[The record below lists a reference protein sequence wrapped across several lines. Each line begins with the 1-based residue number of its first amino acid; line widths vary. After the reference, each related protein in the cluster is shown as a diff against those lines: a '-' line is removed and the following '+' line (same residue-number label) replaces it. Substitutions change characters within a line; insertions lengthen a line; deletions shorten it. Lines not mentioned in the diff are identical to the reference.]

1 MSKSFSMRLS
11 DYTIARPIGV
21 QEVVLNR
28 TVDMTDVVT
37 LLSDEGFIN
46 FNEERTIHK
55 VHGRDLSNL
64 RERIADQV
72 IGVPRD
78 AYVDIDAYGPG
89 SDFLVIKFNY

>member
-21 QEVVLNR
+21 QEVLLNR
-28 TVDMTDVVT
+28 TVDMTDVIT

-46 FNEERTIHK
+46 FNEIRTIHA

-64 RERIADQV
+64 RERISCQV
-72 IGVPRD
+72 MGVPRD
-78 AYVDIDAYGPG
+78 AYVEIDAYGPQ